1 MEIIIVPSELQGTVR
16 APSSKSMTQR
26 AIAAAILTE
35 GQSTIINPSDC
46 NDSVAAK
53 SIAASL
59 GADISVIPNG
69 LNITGSGKLKENI
82 LNCGESGLA
91 IRMFSPVAALYPC
104 EITMTG
110 SGSLKNRP
118 MTMIKDTLTQLGV
131 RCSSNKGLLPLI
143 IQGPLKGGKCIT
155 DGSVSSQLLTG
166 LLMALP
172 VAPGDSEITV
182 LNLKSKPYIDLT
194 LQVLD
199 KFGISVVN
207 DNYSRF
213 TISGSQKYKATVMEV
228 ESDWSGGA
236 FLLVAGAVNGDVSV
250 TGLRSDSRQSD
261 KTILTALDRAGA
273 RMKITENSVRVSKSE
288 LRSFEFDATE
298 APDLFPPLTALASYC
313 TGISGIKG
321 VSRLIHKESDRA
333 KALMEE
339 FGKMNIKVE
348 IKEDYMLITGGK
360 VKGAVVNSHNDHRIA
375 MAEAVAALG
384 ASGSVTIENPRCVAK
399 SYTAFFE
406 DLRTLGA
413 NISDSSS

>member
-1 MEIIIVPSELQGTVR
+1 
-16 APSSKSMTQR
+16 
-26 AIAAAILTE
+26 
-35 GQSTIINPSDC
+35 
-46 NDSVAAK
+46 
-53 SIAASL
+53 
-59 GADISVIPNG
+59 
-69 LNITGSGKLKENI
+69 
-82 LNCGESGLA
+82 
-91 IRMFSPVAALYPC
+91 
-104 EITMTG
+104 
-110 SGSLKNRP
+110 
-118 MTMIKDTLTQLGV
+118 
-131 RCSSNKGLLPLI
+131 
-143 IQGPLKGGKCIT
+143 
-155 DGSVSSQLLTG
+155 
-166 LLMALP
+166 
-172 VAPGDSEITV
+172 DSEITV

-213 TISGSQKYKATVMEV
+213 TIRGSQKYKATIMEV

-273 RMKITENSVRVSKSE
+273 RMKMTENSVRVSKSK

-298 APDLFPPLTALASYC
+298 APDLFPPLAALASYC

-384 ASGSVTIENPRCVAK
+384 ASGSVTVKDSRCIAK
-399 SYTAFFE
+399 SYTVFFE
-406 DLRTLGA
+406 DLKTLGA
-413 NISDSSS
+413 NISNSSS